1 MGRRSVSRVASRS
14 HLVSML
20 AARPN
25 ANFSCFASFSSVPQT
40 ITTGDLYLLFE
51 TYGRITSIHFLESQ
65 VIHDRKASHIFVC
78 LAFDSAFD
86 AVAALQM
93 NGKRICGPG
102 SVLPPQDEK
111 KLSAGW
117 FYKKD
122 GPLSIAVWL
131 VLKPKVDAN
140 GRNVK
145 ETRVSP
151 PSAMPSRSDPV
162 PPPSSGLSSSGRRP
176 PSPQPERRQLP
187 PPASHRS
194 PSPPPGRKLDLIV
207 YKDHNC
213 RFDEMEDLDVD
224 AERTVAV
231 SG

>member
-65 VIHDRKASHIFVC
+65 VIPDRK
-78 LAFDSAFD
+78 
-86 AVAALQM
+86 
-93 NGKRICGPG
+93 
-102 SVLPPQDEK
+102 
-111 KLSAGW
+111 
-117 FYKKD
+117 
-122 GPLSIAVWL
+122 
-131 VLKPKVDAN
+131 
-140 GRNVK
+140 
-145 ETRVSP
+145 
-151 PSAMPSRSDPV
+151 
-162 PPPSSGLSSSGRRP
+162 
-176 PSPQPERRQLP
+176 
-187 PPASHRS
+187 ASHRS